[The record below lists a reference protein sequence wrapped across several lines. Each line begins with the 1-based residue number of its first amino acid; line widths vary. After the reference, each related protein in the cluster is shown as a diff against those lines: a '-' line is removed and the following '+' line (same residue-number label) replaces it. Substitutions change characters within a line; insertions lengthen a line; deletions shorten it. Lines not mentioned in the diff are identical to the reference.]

1 MSASRNGFAKFG
13 DFEGESTDSKHKGW
27 SLMQSLSAPLAR
39 ITGGFEQSER
49 ALGATAVGNA
59 VIVKDV
65 DSATVKIQKAC
76 VTGQKLSKV
85 KAEMCTA
92 VEGALEPF
100 LAYEFENVIVTG
112 YDVDGFNQPPTERVT
127 FSYTKVTW
135 TYTKFG
141 PTGASQGKVTDSFTI
156 GAGGK

>member
-27 SLMQSLSAPLAR
+27 SLMQSFSAPLSR
-39 ITGGFEQSER
+39 TTGGFEQSER

-59 VIVKDV
+59 VVVKDL
-65 DSATVKIQKAC
+65 DSASVKIQKAC
-76 VTGQKLSKV
+76 ATGQKIAKV

-92 VEGALEPF
+92 VAGGLEPF
-100 LAYEFENVIVTG
+100 LAYEFENAIVTG
-112 YDVDGFNQPPTERVT
+112 YDIDVFSEPPTERVT
-127 FSYTKVTW
+127 FTYTKVTW

-141 PTGASQGKVTDSFTI
+141 PTGASQGKVTDSFSI